1 MSGLGV
7 GTMTFV
13 SQNFGAKQYDRIV
26 KSVKKIFWLDIGVSV
41 VCSAVLILVGPLAV
55 RLFMKTPNAEMLYA
69 SKHYLIAISACY
81 SLVAI
86 LFVLRNTLQ
95 GLGCTYANTVAG
107 IGELFGRLS
116 IALLLKPLFGFSAVC
131 FAGPAAWL
139 LADIPLAIIYLYK
152 CRDFKARSQG
162 IQFQNMTNK

>member
-1 MSGLGV
+1 M
-7 GTMTFV
+7 
-13 SQNFGAKQYDRIV
+13 
-26 KSVKKIFWLDIGVSV
+26 
-41 VCSAVLILVGPLAV
+41 CSAVLILVGPLAV
-55 RLFMKTPNAEMLYA
+55 RLFMKTPNEEMLYA

-107 IGELFGRLS
+107 IGELFGRLT

-139 LADIPLAIIYLYK
+139 LADIPLAIIYLHK
-152 CRDFKARSQG
+152 RRDFKARSQG
-162 IQFQNMTNK
+162 IQVQNMTNK